1 MPKKQQKIYPYGSGR
16 ALFIIS
22 GLISLL
28 LGYLLWNGI
37 WNLEQV
43 FAVVLFIIGIFKIV
57 VGLIK
62 G

>member
-1 MPKKQQKIYPYGSGR
+1 MPKRQSKVYPHSSGR

-28 LGYLLWNGI
+28 LGYLLWAEI

-43 FAVVLFIIGIFKIV
+43 FAVVLLIIGIFKV
-57 VGLIK
+57 FVGLIK
-62 G
+62 N